1 MAKAKRYNPSI
12 SMQRQTRG
20 FLLYLFLIPLFL
32 SVVIALFSM
41 KFWAFMLNL
50 IAFMLFYG
58 VLHLSKKGFIQEREY
73 REAIFTKAPK
83 IKYKNIAA
91 YLLGIATFFTAWM
104 AGGEPLLHSIFWA
117 VLAVVGYWLYYG
129 FDPSEDKLEDV
140 GDLSGEVV
148 LETFG
153 EAQRKL
159 AQIEADNKEIK
170 DPVLHA
176 KIQKAITKAQTILDT
191 IADDPKDIRVARK
204 FLIVYIDGVAK
215 VTTSYRA
222 LDEADIDALTRQKM
236 LDLMDDVEERFEKE
250 LQRLKANNK
259 FDLDVQMDVLKTQ
272 IKN

>member
-1 MAKAKRYNPSI
+1 MAKAKRYNPPI
-12 SMQRQTRG
+12 QMKQKTG
-20 FLLYLFLIPLFL
+20 GVLLYLFLIPLFFA
-32 SVVIALFSM
+32 VVIALFSM
-41 KFWAFMLNL
+41 KFWAFLLNL

-58 VLHLSKKGFIQEREY
+58 VLHLSKKGFIQEQEY
-73 REAIFTKAPK
+73 KEAIFTKAPK
-83 IKYKNIAA
+83 IKYKNISA

-129 FDPSEDKLEDV
+129 FDPSVDKLEDV

-159 AQIEADNKEIK
+159 AQIQADNKAIK
-170 DPVLHA
+170 DPMLHA
-176 KIQKAITKAQTILDT
+176 KIKKAISKAQTILDT
-191 IADDPKDIRVARK
+191 IANDPKDIRVARK

-222 LDEADIDALTRQKM
+222 LDEADIDTLTRQKM